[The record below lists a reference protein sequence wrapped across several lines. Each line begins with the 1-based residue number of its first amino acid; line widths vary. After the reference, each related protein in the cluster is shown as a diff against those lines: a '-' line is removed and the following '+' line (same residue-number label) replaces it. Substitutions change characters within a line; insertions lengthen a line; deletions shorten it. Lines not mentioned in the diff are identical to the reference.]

1 MKDFLKIVKENETM
15 KSYDAEC
22 SINLKL
28 TVKATDITNA
38 GEDVTTELDVIS
50 DKLTQMGY
58 EIVDTKTDS
67 IDEGEVNESVEK
79 NILNNTADEELEKD
93 IVDIFNVVE
102 ARLGKINENTRD
114 KAIEMLKFKLSSIN
128 K

>member
-1 MKDFLKIVKENETM
+1 MKDFLKIVKENEDT
-15 KSYDAEC
+15 KTYLAEC
-22 SINLKL
+22 SINLNVR
-28 TVKATDITNA
+28 VKTTDITNA
-38 GEDVTTELDVIS
+38 GEEVYKELDVIS

-58 EIVDTKTDS
+58 EIIDTKTES
-67 IDEGEVNESVEK
+67 IDETVTESVEK
-79 NILNNTADEELEKD
+79 DILNNTADEDLEKD

-102 ARLGKINENTRD
+102 TRLNKINENTRD